1 MTKDGAQSLLGL
13 AAKLALLL
21 IGWLSAIALTTLTPV
36 LAQISAHFAATPG
49 ADAVIR
55 GLVTSVGAAMI
66 VGAPAGGFLS
76 ERFGE
81 RAVLLW
87 SLPLFALA
95 GGAGLFLDDP
105 WALLVSRVMLGLSVG
120 AAGVAAA
127 ALLANG
133 VADEDRNRWL
143 GYFTL
148 SGMLAGVL
156 FTPISGMLGSIHW
169 RYVFPIHLI
178 AIPMLCAIWILV
190 RPAGRASSG
199 QRQQDRQR
207 NAFPWGIVILG
218 MACGVAASGLIAYLP
233 FLFSEMGFGEPKKV
247 ATALTSGILGS
258 AVTAFFFGAVRRCL
272 AAVPVFVIG
281 FLLVAIGVGVIC
293 LTRAYELHSIGM
305 FFAGLGNGL
314 LTPNLYAV
322 ATSTSPDQRARRL
335 GLARAGY
342 FGAPLVAQIP
352 FEPLAAA
359 HGAFG
364 VMFAITAF
372 AIFMMGAILLGRHR
386 LAAPV

>member
-1 MTKDGAQSLLGL
+1 MIKDGSHSLLSL
-13 AAKLALLL
+13 AARLALLL

-36 LAQISAHFAATPG
+36 LAQISAHFADTPG

-87 SLPLFALA
+87 SLPLFAVA
-95 GGAGLFLDDP
+95 GGAGLLLDDP
-105 WALLVSRVMLGLSVG
+105 WALLVSRVLLGLSVG

-133 VADEDRNRWL
+133 VADADRNRWL

-156 FTPISGMLGSIHW
+156 FTPISGLLGSIHW

-190 RPAGRASSG
+190 RPAQKSVSS
-199 QRQQDRQR
+199 QHAQERQHST
-207 NAFPWGIVILG
+207 FPWGIVILG

-233 FLFSEMGFGEPKKV
+233 FLFSEMGFGDPKKV

-258 AVTAFFFGAVRRCL
+258 AITAFFFGAVRRRL
-272 AAVPVFVIG
+272 DVVPVFAIG

-293 LTRAYELHSIGM
+293 ATRAYELHSVGM
-305 FFAGLGNGL
+305 FLAGLGNGL

-342 FGAPLVAQIP
+342 FGAPLVAQLP
-352 FEPLAAA
+352 FEPLAAT
-359 HGAFG
+359 HGALG
-364 VMFAITAF
+364 VMFAIAGF
-372 AIFMMGAILLGRHR
+372 AIVMIGVVFLSRNR
-386 LAAPV
+386 LAAPA